1 MKKIPVTFG
10 LYDYLNFDP
19 AMRSSLLQ
27 EFRDNGA
34 EYLILSTPMLYKILE
49 TPAVADQLQQEI
61 PNLVAADFVNGGF
74 LQHGIAPFEFGF
86 ALFRGEP
93 PTRR

>member
-1 MKKIPVTFG
+1 MKRFPVTFC
-10 LYDYLNFDP
+10 LSHYLDYEP

-34 EYLILSTPMLYKILE
+34 EYLILAPPMLYKILE

-61 PNLVAADFVNGGF
+61 QAAG
-74 LQHGIAPFEFGF
+74 
-86 ALFRGEP
+86 ALHR
-93 PTRR
+93 